1 MSTPQSPGTGRP
13 QIMRSLSGLLI
24 VLGVTMLSGTIVS
37 VALPQIV
44 GSLQGTQSQYTWVVT
59 ATLLASTAS
68 TPIWG
73 KLADLFPKKRLLQVS
88 IVLFIAA
95 SLLCGFAQTT
105 GQLIAARAVQG
116 LGMGASQ
123 VLVQAT
129 IAALVSPR
137 ERGRFN
143 GLIGAIM
150 AVATVGGP
158 LVGGAL
164 TDVSWLGWR
173 WCFFIGVPFMLV
185 ALVVLTRTLNLVEER
200 RRDVR
205 IDYLGAALIAAGV
218 STLLLWVTFV
228 GGSFDWISWQ
238 SGAMAVGGLLLLT
251 LAVWVENRV
260 SEPVIPLRLVVR
272 RETAIAIVASAAVGM
287 AMFGGAVFLGQY
299 FQLARGYSPTEAGL
313 LTTPLMLGMMASST
327 VSGLLVSRS
336 GRVKP
341 YVITGLVSLTLGFL
355 LLSTIDETT
364 SLLVVSLGML
374 GVGVGV
380 GMSMQNLVL
389 VVQNSVPLRELG
401 AASGAVAFFRSLG
414 GTVGVSVLGAILA
427 NRVSTNISDGLAA
440 SGADVPAGGGDSST
454 LDLAGMP
461 PFLRHIVEGAY
472 GAATGDIFLVATG
485 IAVVGLVVVC
495 FLPRVRLRDTLDLV
509 RAKDGGEQQDRPE
522 PTGTEGPEERG
533 ERGEHGAPV

>member
-1 MSTPQSPGTGRP
+1 
-13 QIMRSLSGLLI
+13 MRSLSGLLI